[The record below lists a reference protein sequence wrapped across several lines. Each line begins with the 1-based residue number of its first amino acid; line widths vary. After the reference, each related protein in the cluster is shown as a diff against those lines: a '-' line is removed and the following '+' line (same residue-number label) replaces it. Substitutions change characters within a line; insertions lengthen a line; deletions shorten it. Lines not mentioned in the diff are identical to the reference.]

1 MKVAEENQ
9 KKQPYENPRVE
20 TISLNDD
27 MAVHK
32 WQFINFVKTNLS
44 MPRSSKGSS
53 KILLKRTNTK
63 LKNISLISHIRA
75 YQPAVKH
82 VAVLSRTL
90 KKGDGSNSLT
100 EIARQISSGEDH
112 PERPRSSVGTLAGLS
127 VIHLQFLI
135 VVGL

>member
-1 MKVAEENQ
+1 
-9 KKQPYENPRVE
+9 
-20 TISLNDD
+20 

-32 WQFINFVKTNLS
+32 FCEDKPFDAAQF
-44 MPRSSKGSS
+44 
-53 KILLKRTNTK
+53 KRVVEDTIEENKPK